1 MRNSYGEEEN
11 NNNHHQMYRKRE
23 RKLLKG
29 KFMWK
34 QRALN
39 ARCDFKAREFEKNSL
54 KKSWNVLEPFGN
66 F

>member
-1 MRNSYGEEEN
+1 
-11 NNNHHQMYRKRE
+11 
-23 RKLLKG
+23 
-29 KFMWK
+29 MWK